1 MSHVSPALD
10 SNYTPHLRR
19 RDKFGFLVNQG
30 LCQAS
35 DETKRM
41 PVHSGSTSERA
52 AFLWFASVSVN
63 CATLLTAK
71 ETSCESKNKAC
82 AAAHLH
88 SVHNR
93 VFVASY
99 LWG

>member
-35 DETKRM
+35 DETKKNAGPLRIYFW
-41 PVHSGSTSERA
+41 TSSLSLVCQCQRELRH
-52 AFLWFASVSVN
+52 VVD
-63 CATLLTAK
+63 C
-71 ETSCESKNKAC
+71 
-82 AAAHLH
+82 
-88 SVHNR
+88 
-93 VFVASY
+93 
-99 LWG
+99 